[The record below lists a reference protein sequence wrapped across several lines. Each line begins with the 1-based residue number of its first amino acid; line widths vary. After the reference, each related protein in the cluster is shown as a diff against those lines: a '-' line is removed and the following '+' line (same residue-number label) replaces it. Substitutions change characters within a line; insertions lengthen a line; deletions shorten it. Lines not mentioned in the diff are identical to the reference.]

1 MVPQLQ
7 SVLVFVRDLDRAIFF
22 YCGTLGL
29 PLQSRW
35 SGGAEVGAGATA
47 LTLAIVED
55 DTAITLTGRPTG
67 MTFAVDR
74 STYERLASRGIF
86 SGEPTQYPWGR
97 LAIVAD
103 PDANEFALIAPVEE
117 EDDDLVTPRLITRIS
132 RLARHS
138 SSAAP
143 AMTVQ

>member
-29 PLQSRW
+29 PVRSRW

-47 LTLAIVED
+47 LTLASVED
-55 DTAITLTGRPTG
+55 DTTTTLTGRPTG

-74 STYERLASRGIF
+74 ATYERLEARGIF
-86 SGEPTQYPWGR
+86 SGPPMQYPWGI
-97 LAIVAD
+97 LAIVTD
-103 PDANEFALIAPVEE
+103 PDANEFALIAPAEEE
-117 EDDDLVTPRLITRIS
+117 EDDVAMPRILTRS
-132 RLARHS
+132 TRFAR
-138 SSAAP
+138 SSAVP
-143 AMTVQ
+143 AEAAVQ

>member
-29 PLQSRW
+29 PLRSRW

-55 DTAITLTGRPTG
+55 DNPAWLTGRPTG

-74 STYERLASRGIF
+74 ATYERLAGRGIF
-86 SGEPTQYPWGR
+86 SGEPTQYPWGN

-103 PDANEFALIAPVEE
+103 PDANEFALIAPAE
-117 EDDDLVTPRLITRIS
+117 EDEDDLMTPRLLTRIS
-132 RLARHS
+132 RLTRS
-138 SSAAP
+138 SGAAP
-143 AMTVQ
+143 EATIQ